1 MDFDAKLKALEE
13 RENSLAQKDKD
24 LSTEWDRKM
33 KELQDR
39 QASSAKEEEDRASAY
54 NQKLKDLQAREDAVS
69 QQQKSKSPESRSDK
83 ASDDQAQRESDLQRK
98 LDALSSGEQK
108 LAADRAAFQK
118 AQSDLHQKE
127 KDLAGRQ
134 KEFEESSKAAEGN
147 APTSGKTTSYEPS
160 SSSDDERLEKTKQ
173 ENTDLEQRLA
183 RLEDQ
188 LAGMSTTSAP
198 DTSGSRPPTQMNG
211 KAGNTSSPAAA
222 GSPGCGYKHYKH
234 PRKLNRKVIGLVYQ

>member
-1 MDFDAKLKALEE
+1 M
-13 RENSLAQKDKD
+13 R
-24 LSTEWDRKM
+24 
-33 KELQDR
+33 ELQDR

-69 QQQKSKSPESRSDK
+69 QQQKSANKPPESKSDN

-134 KEFEESSKAAEGN
+134 KEFEESSKVPQEG
-147 APTSGKTTSYEPS
+147 APANGKTSSDEPS
-160 SSSDDERLEKTKQ
+160 SSSDDDERLEKTKQ

-188 LAGMSTTSAP
+188 LATMSTTSP
-198 DTSGSRPPTQMNG
+198 SDTSNSRPPTQTNG
-211 KAGNTSSPAAA
+211 KAANTSSPAAA
-222 GSPGCGYKHYKH
+222 GSPGCGYKHHKP

>member
-1 MDFDAKLKALEE
+1 
-13 RENSLAQKDKD
+13 
-24 LSTEWDRKM
+24 M

-69 QQQKSKSPESRSDK
+69 QQQKSANKPPESKDK

-118 AQSDLHQKE
+118 AQSDLYQKE
-127 KDLAGRQ
+127 EDLAGRQ
-134 KEFEESSKAAEGN
+134 KEFEESSKAAGGGAATN
-147 APTSGKTTSYEPS
+147 GKTSSDEPS
-160 SSSDDERLEKTKQ
+160 SSSDDDERLEKTKQ

-198 DTSGSRPPTQMNG
+198 DTGSRPPTQMNG

-222 GSPGCGYKHYKH
+222 GSPGCGYKHHKP